1 MNDLIVFKEP
11 AEALRQIQSY
21 FPNILDALSKAR
33 TLFEQIKSF
42 EDVETYLLRGA
53 GLSPNTY
60 RSYLTSVKQ
69 LYEFTAGLNPLQITP
84 GHIEGFYDHIV
95 KRVDR
100 NTACLRIR
108 GLKRFFAG
116 VSRIVPGYI
125 SPFEVMEE
133 KLTKKLNRTKKGNRT
148 KKALNKGETRDLLAW
163 LQGDKSIKG
172 LADHAMVYN
181 LVTSGLR
188 ASELCQLKW
197 GDLEHYEGAWTANFI
212 GKGGKEA
219 SQEFFSSAVEAAHA
233 YFIEQF
239 KRDPRPEDHLFYS
252 LAAYPG
258 YNVRPM
264 TAHRLWVRISAI
276 GAAAREAGI
285 IKRDLQF
292 SPHLFRR
299 SVATLLYKQGMK
311 LKAIQEKTR
320 HANIDVLVKHYIH
333 DEEPAAPYFER
344 LLALA

>member
-1 MNDLIVFKEP
+1 MNDLILSREP
-11 AEALRQIQSY
+11 AEALRQIQTY

-33 TLFEQIKSF
+33 MLFEQINSF

-69 LYEFTAGLNPLQITP
+69 LYQFTEGLNPLQITP
-84 GHIEGFYDHIV
+84 GHIEAYYDNQV
-95 KRVDR
+95 KSVNR

-108 GLKRFFAG
+108 GLKRFFLG
-116 VSRIVPGYI
+116 VAKIIPGYI
-125 SPFEVMEE
+125 SPFEVMEK

-163 LQGDKSIKG
+163 LSQDTSIKG
-172 LADHAMVYN
+172 LADYAMVYN

-197 GDLEHYEGAWTANFI
+197 GDLELYEGAWTANFI

-219 SQEFFSSAVEAAHA
+219 SQELFTPAVEAADA

-258 YNVRPM
+258 DNVRPM

-292 SPHLFRR
+292 SPHLYRR
-299 SVATLLYKQGMK
+299 TYATLLYKQGMK

-320 HANIDVLVKHYIH
+320 HASIDVLVKHYIH

-344 LLALA
+344 LLVR